1 MEKGLIHMLVDFF
14 ERKIKRDYRV
24 FDFIVLGFVIA
35 LGVGVRLVFID
46 AKFPDY
52 IVCLKPWV
60 EAFREHGGFQ
70 GLAYEIGN
78 YTPAYMHFLMLFS
91 YFDVEP
97 LYLIKG
103 LAIIMDFVLAFV
115 TAAFLCQGRSRQAFI
130 TIFAIVLMIPTV
142 ITNSGVWGQ
151 CDNFY
156 TTFLI
161 AALYFSMKD
170 INKKLGRIGKVD
182 IILKT
187 EDVVMFFVGIAFSFK
202 LQTVFLLPV
211 LVILFLKKRW
221 RLTSLLWVP
230 FVYGV
235 TILPSFLAGR
245 GLKDLL
251 TIYFRQTGD
260 FSELTLAYP
269 NIYDL
274 WQNEEFG
281 TAFSWLCMLFCG
293 MGLVL
298 VVYYLYNHVFSINVE
313 FLSLFTCFSVMFITY
328 FLPHMHDRYG
338 YIADILS
345 IYVLLYNK
353 KKAFLPFLLI
363 IISMMT
369 YARSLLWFSY
379 DNMYL
384 TASLIRA
391 ALILYMGKMLAD
403 YVKKEA
409 F

>member
-1 MEKGLIHMLVDFF
+1 MVVDFF
-14 ERKIKRDYRV
+14 GRKVKKDYRI
-24 FDFIVLGFVIA
+24 FDFIVLVFVIG
-35 LGVGVRLVFID
+35 LGIGVRLVFID
-46 AKFPDY
+46 AQFPDY

-60 EAFREHGGFQ
+60 EAFREYGGWH

-103 LAIIMDFVLAFV
+103 LAIIMDLVLAFV
-115 TAAFLCQGRSRQAFI
+115 TAAFLSQGHSRQAFI
-130 TIFAIVLMIPTV
+130 SVFAIVLMIPTV

-170 INKKLGRIGKVD
+170 INKKLGKIGKVD
-182 IILKT
+182 IFLKT
-187 EDVVMFFVGIAFSFK
+187 EDVVMLFVGLSFSFK

-221 RLTSLLWVP
+221 RLTALLWVP

-235 TILPSFLAGR
+235 TILPSLLAGR
-245 GLKDLL
+245 GLKDML

-281 TAFSWLCMLFCG
+281 LRFSWLCMLFCG

-298 VVYYLYNHVFSINVE
+298 AVYYLYNHTFSINVE

-353 KKAFLPFLLI
+353 KKAPLPFLLI

-391 ALILYMGKMLAD
+391 ALILYMGKMLTD
-403 YVKKEA
+403 CVKKSSAEM
-409 F
+409 

>member
-1 MEKGLIHMLVDFF
+1 MFVDLLA
-14 ERKIKRDYRV
+14 KKTKREYRV
-24 FDFIVLGFVIA
+24 FDCIVLLLIVVLA
-35 LGVGVRLVFID
+35 AAVRLVFLD

-60 EAFREHGGFQ
+60 EAFREYGGIK

-78 YTPAYMHFLMLFS
+78 YTPSYMHFLMIFS
-91 YFDVEP
+91 YFDIEP

-103 LAIIMDFVLAFV
+103 LAIFMDFVLAFV
-115 TAAFLCQGRSRQAFI
+115 TAVFLTKGRSKQAFI
-130 TIFAIVLMIPTV
+130 STFSIVLMIPTV
-142 ITNSGVWGQ
+142 IANSGVWGQ

-156 TTFLI
+156 TTFII

-170 INKKLGRIGKVD
+170 IEKV
-182 IILKT
+182 IWKNSKFSITLKT
-187 EDVVMFFVGIAFSFK
+187 EDAVMIFIGIAFSFK
-202 LQTVFLLPV
+202 LQTIFLLPV
-211 LVILFLKKRW
+211 LAILFLKKRW
-221 RLTSLLWVP
+221 RMTSLLWVP
-230 FVYGV
+230 AVYAV
-235 TILPSFLAGR
+235 TILPSLLAGR

-260 FSELTLAYP
+260 FTELTLAYP

-274 WQNEEFG
+274 WQNQDF
-281 TAFSWLCMLFCG
+281 ASQFSGLCMIFCG

-298 VVYYLYNHVFSINVE
+298 VVYYLYNHTFFIGVE

-345 IYVLLYNK
+345 IYVLLYDK
-353 KKAFLPFLLI
+353 RKAPVPFLLI

-379 DNMYL
+379 ENMYL
-384 TASLIRA
+384 AGSLVRA
-391 ALILYMGKMLAD
+391 ALILYLGKMLTD
-403 YVKKEA
+403 YVKRETKR
-409 F
+409 